1 MPLWESGVVRAS
13 ANTAGHRTEP
23 RTRGGR
29 TGNRKG
35 TGDNRTWHLGQ
46 GRYGRTEVEKT
57 GRKKG
62 EKKPQG
68 KLGKTQPHCLGR
80 ENAYRAN

>member
-29 TGNRKG
+29 TGNRKE
-35 TGDNRTWHLGQ
+35 TGDDRTWHLGQ

-57 GRKKG
+57 GRKEG
-62 EKKPQG
+62 EGSHRESWG
-68 KLGKTQPHCLGR
+68 KHNRT
-80 ENAYRAN
+80 A

>member
-23 RTRGGR
+23 RTRGGK

-35 TGDNRTWHLGQ
+35 TGDDRTWHLGQ

-57 GRKKG
+57 GRKEG
-62 EKKPQG
+62 EGSHRESWG
-68 KLGKTQPHCLGR
+68 KHNRT
-80 ENAYRAN
+80 A